1 MKFEQKASTPV
12 NFSNTDTERVV
23 LVTERLDPCQTA
35 PRTIKTREFSH
46 IRHRCMPE
54 CMRREEGPRPHTV
67 LQRSRALCRRDWRSP
82 QSSQSSAQGIQ
93 ETKWLCKSEVDAD
106 LFLIGL
112 EEMRIA
118 QREQAQEGHVLE
130 EHDVDGAPD
139 RINTGLLMERN
150 GDAPQ
155 RCTAE

>member
-67 LQRSRALCRRDWRSP
+67 QYYKGVAPSADAIGALHSQVSQVRRASKKPSGCASQRLTLT
-82 QSSQSSAQGIQ
+82 SSSSAW
-93 ETKWLCKSEVDAD
+93 KKCA
-106 LFLIGL
+106 
-112 EEMRIA
+112 
-118 QREQAQEGHVLE
+118 
-130 EHDVDGAPD
+130 
-139 RINTGLLMERN
+139 
-150 GDAPQ
+150 
-155 RCTAE
+155 